1 MAGKFIVITG
11 LDGSGTTSIGKTLA
25 EMDQEGYYL
34 QTPEGVFSEHR
45 EQFTQELRESYP
57 DAHYMYYLTS
67 VVKASNDIKK
77 KLKTHNVYCVRYLI
91 DTIVSHRT
99 MGLDVDLDYELG
111 FTSIVKPDLTLF
123 IDINEGVR
131 QQRITERGKSILDKT
146 LDDTDFRIR
155 FKSQFER
162 LSSHYTIVD
171 NSTTLEAC
179 LCSAKNKV
187 DNLIAEKA
195 LDKAYE

>member
-25 EMDQEGYYL
+25 EMDKDGYYL
-34 QTPEGVFSEHR
+34 QTPEGLFSEFR
-45 EQFTQELRESYP
+45 EQFTQELREIHP
-57 DAHYMYYLTS
+57 EAHYLYYLTS

-91 DTIVSHRT
+91 DTVVSHRT
-99 MGLDVDLDYELG
+99 MGLDVDLNYNLG

-123 IDINEGVR
+123 IDINEDVR

-146 LDDTDFRIR
+146 LDDTDFRQR
-155 FKSQFER
+155 FKAQFKR
-162 LSSHYTIVD
+162 LASHYSIVD
-171 NSTTLEAC
+171 NSTTLDDC
-179 LCSAKNKV
+179 LSSAKWE
-187 DNLIAEKA
+187 I
-195 LDKAYE
+195 DKITK